1 MEVPSKKMRLT
12 VVVEALAEENAHGD
26 YRDAALAAFKERKF
40 AMPVQLDM
48 TFEAVWADIEQRYK
62 TNYLNPQQAAT
73 FSIKKLQDAYDCDLD
88 MTDTVGDIFEAEADV
103 KMRMIKVIPHFIY
116 RDTSVVPGSMLRPTG
131 AQKRGGDD
139 VEDGANKRRRV
150 ASQQRQSTHEARDL
164 SPNRPIP
171 STESQQAV
179 AARPEDAEAARR
191 SARSKTGASLVE
203 LGRTE
208 TGQAPFS
215 TTAVKQEEPEPEQ
228 SPLPNGIEAA
238 SPDKLVERP
247 IEPTAGER
255 LSRSRTHTPRE
266 VSQEAPLLPMDDE
279 PPEVDEAIEDELAP
293 APQQAERPQLDPREA
308 AIHQSPVS
316 SVVAEPEPE
325 PEPEPAPAPAT
336 RQRKDLYDVSS
347 SPEFMHTTATPD
359 KPGTTYGRSPRI
371 ASSLLNTA
379 RGYRRLAENG
389 TPASTANTRATQ
401 HPLADVLQSTPQETE
416 TPATRP
422 KSITAAS
429 DEDNDDADLTA
440 SFLDEAA
447 VPSNPQTPAR
457 TTAAKPTKPGSLKKP
472 SRTSLVSTPA
482 SVKRGAKSG
491 AATTPALAA
500 TTPFKGSTQHPSSSR
515 KRSSVSSTASQ
526 SAVGTTK
533 GKQATVF
540 KTPARKTATP
550 QSTETPAGTP
560 QEKPYECPTCQ
571 ARFSRDDNLKRH
583 IRSHTAERTHVCS
596 KCDSKFSR
604 ADILTRHQNNEHGCA
619 GRHSSFDPEGM
630 GIHHADTLSDTEGR
644 EKKKG
649 RSVQHRDKITPYLDN
664 NTKTNTHQSQVP
676 SLLNGRHLRRGR
688 SQGSSLLATGDPG
701 PSKSS
706 PAATVKASAKLKSTT
721 PSSTLKLNEHA
732 AKQSAVPTST
742 AKPMNGTI
750 EISSAESSSS
760 APSEAD
766 DEAGKQKKT
775 DVDGAPEAQATPAQR
790 RSQRISVNK
799 NGAND
804 EEIALPK
811 TSPKHKELTKH
822 IAEPQTQDKP
832 PSGQQEAGAARWAT
846 QSWGFEGLGE
856 EERTHAEPE
865 QNREPAP
872 AAAAAAAAAAVTPT
886 TEDEGFAEQDSYSTA
901 VEDVAARSGSA
912 SPAASPR
919 SSPAVSRRPARFLSH
934 SPTPDAS
941 ESEDDVDEATAA
953 KMPSPQVNN
962 RDESESE
969 SDSSSDSSDEEDV
982 QMPDL
987 PTGPATGGNAQAD
1000 PPSSPPLGPL
1010 AVSTPSVTESNQTS
1024 LSQTRRPIQRT
1035 PIPPPTLQSSQG
1047 PRSSQSVSVQAV
1059 DRRRYTGFRSLR
1071 EQLADTKAAQATTQK
1086 KAFDPR
1092 TMSLGKLVKGTPVTG
1107 LGGDDESSDDESSSS
1122 SSSDSD

>member
-1 MEVPSKKMRLT
+1 MEAPSKKMRLT

-62 TNYLNPQQAAT
+62 TNYLSPQQAAT

-150 ASQQRQSTHEARDL
+150 TSQQRQSTYEARDL

-171 STESQQAV
+171 STESQH
-179 AARPEDAEAARR
+179 AAPASPEDAEAARR

-208 TGQAPFS
+208 TGHAPFS
-215 TTAVKQEEPEPEQ
+215 TTAVKQEEPEAEPQPEQ
-228 SPLPNGIEAA
+228 SPLSNGIEAA
-238 SPDKLVERP
+238 SPDKLIERP
-247 IEPTAGER
+247 IEPTTGER
-255 LSRSRTHTPRE
+255 LSQGRTRTPRE
-266 VSQEAPLLPMDDE
+266 ESQEAPLLPLDDE
-279 PPEVDEAIEDELAP
+279 PPPVDEVIEDELAA
-293 APQQAERPQLDPREA
+293 APQQPERPQLDPREA
-308 AIHQSPVS
+308 AIQQSPVS
-316 SVVAEPEPE
+316 SVVAES
-325 PEPEPAPAPAT
+325 EPAPEMEPAPAT

-347 SPEFMHTTATPD
+347 SPEFMHTKATPD

-371 ASSLLNTA
+371 GSSLLNTA
-379 RGYRRLAENG
+379 RGYRPLAENG

-401 HPLADVLQSTPQETE
+401 HPVADVLQSTPQEIE
-416 TPATRP
+416 TPTTRS

-429 DEDNDDADLTA
+429 DKDNDVADLTA

-457 TTAAKPTKPGSLKKP
+457 TTAVKPIKPGSLKKP

-482 SVKRGAKSG
+482 SVKHGAKSG
-491 AATTPALAA
+491 AVTTPALAA
-500 TTPFKGSTQHPSSSR
+500 TTPFKGSRQHPSSSR

-533 GKQATVF
+533 GKQTSVF

-550 QSTETPAGTP
+550 QSTGTY
-560 QEKPYECPTCQ
+560 KCPTCQ
-571 ARFSRDDNLKRH
+571 ACFSRDDSLKRH
-583 IRSHTAERTHVCS
+583 IKTAHTTERTHICS
-596 KCDSKFSR
+596 KCGHEFSR
-604 ADILTRHQNNEHGCA
+604 VDHLTRHQNNKDACA
-619 GRHSSFDPEGM
+619 GRHSSFDSEGT
-630 GIHHADTLSDTEGR
+630 GSHHADTPSDTEGR
-644 EKKKG
+644 ESKKG
-649 RSVQHRDKITPYLDN
+649 KSVQHRDKITSYLDN
-664 NTKTNTHQSQVP
+664 STEINTHQGQVP
-676 SLLNGRHLRRGR
+676 PLLNGRQTRPGR
-688 SQGSSLLATGDPG
+688 SQGSSLLATGDPS
-701 PSKSS
+701 PNKSS
-706 PAATVKASAKLKSTT
+706 PAATVKASARMKSAT
-721 PSSTLKLNEHA
+721 PSSTPKLNEHV
-732 AKQSAVPTST
+732 AKQPAVPTST

-750 EISSAESSSS
+750 EISSAETSSS

-766 DEAGKQKKT
+766 DEAGKQKRT
-775 DVDGAPEAQATPAQR
+775 DVDGAREAQATPAQR
-790 RSQRISVNK
+790 RSQGISGNK
-799 NGAND
+799 SGGDD
-804 EEIALPK
+804 EEIGPPK
-811 TSPKHKELTKH
+811 TSPKHKGLAKH
-822 IAEPQTQDKP
+822 IAEPQTQDQP

-846 QSWGFEGLGE
+846 QSRGFEGLSE
-856 EERTHAEPE
+856 KEHTHAESE
-865 QNREPAP
+865 QNQEPAP
-872 AAAAAAAAAAVTPT
+872 AAAAAAVTPT

-901 VEDVAARSGSA
+901 VEDVAARSRSA
-912 SPAASPR
+912 SAAASPR

-953 KMPSPQVNN
+953 KMPSPQANN

-982 QMPDL
+982 HMLDL
-987 PTGPATGGNAQAD
+987 PTGPATGRDAQAD

-1010 AVSTPSVTESNQTS
+1010 TVSTPSVTKSNQASLPQTS
-1024 LSQTRRPIQRT
+1024 RPIQRT

-1071 EQLADTKAAQATTQK
+1071 EQLADTKAAQATTQT